1 VRGMS
6 VSQTPRHRELLDE
19 LVELVLAE
27 GFGTLTIA
35 DLAQRLRCSKSTLYG
50 LGHSK
55 EQVLVNV
62 LVRFFQRATER
73 IEGRIA
79 IETEPDARIVAYLR
93 GVADELRPAS
103 TAFMADLAGHP
114 SARDV
119 YRRNTRIA
127 ARRVRQL
134 VDEGAEQGAFRPVHA
149 AFVADA
155 VATVMAR
162 IQSGDVAEVTGL
174 TDAQAYDELA
184 LLVLNGI
191 RS

>member
-1 VRGMS
+1 MPAT
-6 VSQTPRHRELLDE
+6 QTPRHRELLDE

-35 DLAQRLRCSKSTLYG
+35 GLAQRLRCSKSTLYG
-50 LGHSK
+50 VGHSK
-55 EQVLVNV
+55 EQLLVNV
-62 LVRFFQRATER
+62 LARFFQRAAER
-73 IEGRIA
+73 VEARVEA
-79 IETEPDARIVAYLR
+79 ETAPDARIVAYLR
-93 GVADELRPAS
+93 AVADELRPAS
-103 TAFMADLAGHP
+103 PAFMADVAGHP

-119 YRRNTRIA
+119 YRRNTRLA
-127 ARRVRQL
+127 ARRVHQL
-134 VDEGAEQGAFRPVHA
+134 VDEGASEGAFRPVHA

-162 IQSGDVAEVTGL
+162 IQSGGVAEVTGL
-174 TDAQAYDELA
+174 SDAQAYDELA

>member
-1 VRGMS
+1 MRGMS

-35 DLAQRLRCSKSTLYG
+35 DLAERLHCSKSTLYG

-73 IEGRIA
+73 IEARIA
-79 IETEPDARIVAYLR
+79 TETEPDARIVAYLR

-103 TAFMADLAGHP
+103 VAFMADVAGHP

-134 VDEGAEQGAFRPVHA
+134 VDEGAERGAFRPVHA

-155 VATVMAR
+155 VATVMTR